1 MSAVRQEIR
10 ETGREYALRVITNRI
25 INLQLAPGSMVSE
38 SELAEEMGL
47 SRTPV
52 REALIE
58 LSRIQI
64 VTVYPKKGSS
74 IALIDYAMVEESRYI
89 RYLLEMDI
97 VGQVC
102 RIALDDQLNRLAK
115 NVKLQV
121 ACLENKDLSRLL
133 KLDNAFH
140 KSLFDIARKPMVYQL
155 MQTVQ
160 IHFDRVRMMSLEA
173 VKDTKIVHD
182 HQVILEAIMQ
192 RDVLAAQALM
202 DQHLSRYQIDE
213 QALRSRYPDYF
224 IPPDITS
231 L

>member
-1 MSAVRQEIR
+1 MSAAIQQIR

-25 INLQLAPGSMVSE
+25 ISLELAPGSMVSE
-38 SELAEEMGL
+38 SELADEMGL

-58 LSRIQI
+58 LSRIHM
-64 VTVYPKKGSS
+64 VTVYPKKGST

-89 RYLLEMDI
+89 RYLLEMSM
-97 VGQVC
+97 VEQVC
-102 RIALDDQLNRLAK
+102 RSVKQDELNRLVK
-115 NVKLQV
+115 NVKLQEV
-121 ACLENKDLSRLL
+121 CLKNQDLGKLMQ
-133 KLDNAFH
+133 LDNAFH

-173 VKDTKIVHD
+173 VKDTKIVQD
-182 HQVILEAIMQ
+182 HEAILNAILR
-192 RDVLAAQALM
+192 RDAADAQAMM
-202 DQHLSRYQIDE
+202 DRHLKRYQIDE
-213 QALRSRYPDYF
+213 KALRNKYPNYF
-224 IPPDITS
+224 VPPDATS